1 MAGALEQAMRYYPY
15 VFHPITV
22 VGGGTLLLV
31 YDEWDRQDATR
42 STLWRRIAGF
52 LGAGLLALVPTVAYF
67 GVVGA
72 NPIQA
77 TVGND
82 WTMDAL
88 VAAGLFIGG
97 ATTWYLWRRFDWGSI
112 VPGAMVALVAVT
124 VPYSLLSPFW
134 NISGH
139 VIISLM
145 PVLYVVLVARRY
157 WPLLAVPVVM
167 VPNRIVLDAH
177 TWAQSIGGFLVAA
190 TITIGLYWRQND
202 RSLRPNPATTT
213 LLD

>member
-1 MAGALEQAMRYYPY
+1 MSLLEQAMGFYPY

-22 VGGGTLLLV
+22 VGVSILFFI
-31 YDEWDRQDATR
+31 YYEWARQDGAR
-42 STLWRRIAGF
+42 STLWRRMGSF
-52 LGAGLLALVPTVAYF
+52 LGVGLLALVPTVVYF
-67 GVVGA
+67 VAVGA

-82 WTMDAL
+82 WMMDAL
-88 VAAGLFIGG
+88 VAAGLFIAGTG
-97 ATTWYLWRRFDWGSI
+97 TWTLWRRFDWGQL
-112 VPGAMVALVAVT
+112 VPGMMVALVAVT
-124 VPYSLLSPFW
+124 VPYAVLSPFW

-145 PVLYVVLVARRY
+145 PTLYVVLVARRY
-157 WPLLAVPVVM
+157 WPILAVPVVM
-167 VPNRIVLDAH
+167 VPNRIFLDAH

-190 TITIGLYWRQND
+190 ALTIGLYWRQTGG
-202 RSLRPNPATTT
+202 SLRPNPEATT